1 MKFKGK
7 RAFAKGMRTWLKV
20 FAWLTVGVTVAML
33 AIIGMLAG
41 PGTSGD
47 PARVAT
53 AASAAAYSLPVP
65 AGASPNV
72 KAAVDAAWPK
82 VLAACPGLLRY
93 GADLTYQGI
102 EDNEAHAG
110 PTARRISILM
120 RVADNPA
127 QIPDAYMAQGHTCQ
141 FEISAG
147 GQALTIQKRP
157 CAALCRDDAA
167 MLGNLA
173 ETVVGLR

>member
-1 MKFKGK
+1 MKHREKQRIK
-7 RAFAKGMRTWLKV
+7 NNLWTLAKVW
-20 FAWLTVGVTVAML
+20 AWLTVG
-33 AIIGMLAG
+33 GMLLVVVVVTIVLIAVLG
-41 PGTSGD
+41 GAPGASE
-47 PARVAT
+47 PT
-53 AASAAAYSLPVP
+53 APPGAYSLPVP

-110 PTARRISILM
+110 PTARRISILV

-127 QIPDAYMAQGHTCQ
+127 QIPDAYMAHGHTCQ